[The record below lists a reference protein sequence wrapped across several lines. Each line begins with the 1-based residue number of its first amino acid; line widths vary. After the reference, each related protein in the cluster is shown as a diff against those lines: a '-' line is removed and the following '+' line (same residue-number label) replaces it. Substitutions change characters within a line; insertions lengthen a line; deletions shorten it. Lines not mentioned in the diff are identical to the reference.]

1 MANKKKPVAK
11 KAAAPVAPPAPTQV
25 VAEYILGFQDKKFTQ
40 NQINNLMRIY
50 EEVNVVKPS

>member
-11 KAAAPVAPPAPTQV
+11 KAAAPVAPPASTQV